1 MKTMHVRSHVGGG
14 GPAVESHHTP
24 HSEEERDLVDV
35 MTAVTGLL
43 ELFKVG
49 WSVVTYHEMAV
60 MLC

>member
-1 MKTMHVRSHVGGG
+1 MKNMHLRSQVHVGGG
-14 GPAVESHHTP
+14 AAESHHTN

-49 WSVVTYHEMAV
+49 
-60 MLC
+60 